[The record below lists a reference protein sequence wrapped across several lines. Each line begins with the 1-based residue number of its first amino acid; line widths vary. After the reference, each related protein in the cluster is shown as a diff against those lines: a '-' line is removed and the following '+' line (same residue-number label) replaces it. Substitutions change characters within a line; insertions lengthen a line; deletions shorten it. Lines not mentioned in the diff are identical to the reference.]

1 MKAAV
6 LEDKHKVIVQDI
18 DDLSPLPEQILIKT
32 EYAGICGSD
41 LHAYEGRHP
50 FRKPPVVLGH
60 ELSGTVVRFGEK
72 VVGYELGDRVT
83 VMPIE
88 SCGNCMQCQRNKKN
102 LCINKRLPGM
112 DNWHGTFAEYFLAL
126 PEQTFKLGKETSL
139 QKGALAEPLAVAIH
153 SVRRIKKCDN
163 MRVLILGSGTIGILT
178 AAVARLLNAQVI
190 AITDLYDY
198 NLMLAKNLA
207 GSIPYNANHSDLVNV
222 ILNDHSKKF
231 DVVFICG
238 GVPPLVD
245 QAMALVEAGGT
256 IVVTGLFSQPVTVD
270 LTKIT
275 LNELNVIGTVLYD
288 PIDFQTAVEWLDSSS
303 VSFEKIISHVF
314 PLDQVQSAME
324 LAAGHQEDFMKILLK
339 ISKT

>member
-1 MKAAV
+1 MKAAI
-6 LEDKHKVIVQDI
+6 LEDKHKVVVQDI
-18 DDLSPLPEQILIKT
+18 DDLSPLPDQILIKT

-60 ELSGTVVRFGEK
+60 ELSGTVVGIGDNVAGFQT
-72 VVGYELGDRVT
+72 GDRVT
-83 VMPIE
+83 VMPLE
-88 SCGNCMQCQRNKKN
+88 ACGSCMQCQRHKKN

-139 QKGALAEPLAVAIH
+139 QKGALAEPLAIAIH
-153 SVRRIKKCDN
+153 SVRRVQKSNN
-163 MRVLILGSGTIGILT
+163 MCALILGAGTIGILT
-178 AAVARLLNAQVI
+178 AVVAKLLGAQRI
-190 AITDLYDY
+190 AITDLYAY
-198 NLMLAKNLA
+198 NLNLA
-207 GSIPYNANHSDLVNV
+207 ENLSGSMVYNANHSDLVGV
-222 ILNDHSKKF
+222 ILNDHPQKF
-231 DVVFICG
+231 DAVFICA

-245 QAMALVEAGGT
+245 QSLSLVAAGGT

-275 LNELNVIGTVLYD
+275 LNELNFIGTVLYD

-324 LAAGHQEDFMKILLK
+324 LAAGRREDFMKILLE